1 MKDMGTMTPTEE
13 NAILDRQISDW
24 TKELKRLADQIA
36 AAKGIP
42 SAILMIT
49 PRNEGYEDV
58 VPELIAEDA
67 LQVHRDG
74 WPEAFEVEILN
85 RSA

>member
-1 MKDMGTMTPTEE
+1 MIGKTITTTEE
-13 NAILDRQISDW
+13 QAIRDRQVNDW
-24 TKELKRLADQIA
+24 TKELKRLAGQVA

-67 LQVHRDG
+67 L
-74 WPEAFEVEILN
+74 
-85 RSA
+85 

>member
-1 MKDMGTMTPTEE
+1 MTTTEE
-13 NAILDRQISDW
+13 QAILDRQVNDW
-24 TKELKRLADQIA
+24 TKELKWLASQIA

-49 PRNEGYEDV
+49 PRNEGYEGV

-74 WPEAFEVEILN
+74 WPVGFEVEILN
-85 RSA
+85 RTA